1 MEKEMYDVPPVKKI
15 PKQQIAIIAVVAV
28 LVIGIYFSGVWKTP
42 FEVSTQKIQM
52 LIIGQPSDG
61 LLNVLNQ
68 DNSLADYTVKS
79 ASQLDLSPE
88 QKLEEYDVI
97 VLDQHVGETLFD
109 HSVSRQLGEALQN
122 YVRTGGKLIV
132 VMDSGIYRS
141 GTEGTISSDVAN
153 WEANFAD
160 LVPVKCE
167 TGVDEIG
174 SCQKAIF
181 TNGRIKRVDL
191 SHKIM
196 AGIEA
201 APLNPTMPPYA
212 LKNFDVKETGD
223 IVAIIEEEG
232 SSKTFPAIVE
242 KKKLLGKV
250 IYFNYDPAIT
260 PGIWQNTLEYLR

>member
-1 MEKEMYDVPPVKKI
+1 MEEEIYEEPAGGKI
-15 PKQQIAIIAVVAV
+15 PKQRIAIIAVVVV
-28 LVIGIYFSGVWKTP
+28 LIAAIYLSGVWKIP
-42 FEVSTQKIQM
+42 FEVATPKIQM

-61 LLNVLNQ
+61 LLTVLNQ
-68 DNSLADYTVKS
+68 DNSLVNYTVKG

-97 VLDQHVGETLFD
+97 VLDQHLGGTFYE

-122 YVRTGGKLIV
+122 YVRTGGKLVV

-141 GTEGTISSDVAN
+141 GSEGTISSDVAN

-160 LVPVKCE
+160 LIPVDCE
-167 TGVDEIG
+167 TGVDGIG
-174 SCQKAIF
+174 SCQKAVF
-181 TNGRIKRVDL
+181 TSGRIKRVDL

-196 AGIEA
+196 SGIEI
-201 APLNPTMPPYA
+201 APLNPTMPPYS
-212 LKNFDVKETGD
+212 LKNFDVKETGEV
-223 IVAIIEEEG
+223 VAIIEEEG
-232 SSKTFPAIVE
+232 ASKTFPAIVE

>member
-1 MEKEMYDVPPVKKI
+1 MAEEMYDVPPVKKM

-28 LVIGIYFSGVWKTP
+28 LVIGIYFSGLWKAP
-42 FEVSTQKIQM
+42 FEVSTPKIQM

-61 LLNVLNQ
+61 LLTVLNQ
-68 DNSLADYTVKS
+68 DNSLVDYTIKS
-79 ASQLDLSPE
+79 ASQMDLSPE
-88 QKLEEYDVI
+88 QKLEDYDTV
-97 VLDQHVGETLFD
+97 VLDQHTGSTQYE

-122 YVRTGGKLIV
+122 YVRTGGKLVV

-141 GTEGTISSDVAN
+141 GVEGTISSDVAN
-153 WEANFAD
+153 WEANFSD
-160 LVPVKCE
+160 LIPVNCE

-181 TNGRIKRVDL
+181 TSGRIKRVDL

-196 AGIEA
+196 EGIEA
-201 APLNPTMPPYA
+201 APLNPTMPPYD

-223 IVAIIEEEG
+223 VIAIIEEEG
-232 SSKTFPAIVE
+232 SSKTFTAIVE